1 VTASATEMPVPGLA
15 IVRPRSPLRD
25 GDPRSDA
32 DLALRAQVDAE
43 AFGVLYE
50 RYRGRIYR
58 MIYRRLNH
66 REAAEDVTAEVFIKA
81 LRSIDGYRPGTAP
94 FGGWLSRIAGNAVI
108 DHLRARRVGTGL
120 GAVLERADPMVRVE
134 DEALARVE
142 AARVWS
148 AVDELSQAQR
158 TAVTLRLATDL
169 PISGIAGRMDRSEG
183 AVKQLLNRGMA
194 TVRAQ
199 LQDAAV
205 A

>member
-1 VTASATEMPVPGLA
+1 VTAATTAMRTQGLA
-15 IVRPRSPLRD
+15 IVRPRSPMRD
-25 GDPRSDA
+25 GDPRTDA

-58 MIYRRLNH
+58 MIYGRLNH

-81 LRSIDGYRPGTAP
+81 LRSIDGYRPARAP

-120 GAVLERADPMVRVE
+120 GAVLERADPTVRVE

-142 AARVWS
+142 AARLWC

-169 PISGIAGRMDRSEG
+169 PIAGIAGRMDRSEG

>member
-1 VTASATEMPVPGLA
+1 MMPPATTLPAPSLA
-15 IVRPRSPLRD
+15 MVRPRSPIGD

-32 DLALRAQVDAE
+32 DLALRAQVEPE

-50 RYRGRIYR
+50 RYRGRTYR

-81 LRSIDGYRPGTAP
+81 LRSIDGYRPATAP
-94 FGGWLSRIAGNAVI
+94 FGGRLSRIASNAVV

-120 GAVLERADPMVRVE
+120 GAVLERPDPTVRVE

-148 AVDELSQAQR
+148 VVDELSHAQR

-169 PISGIAGRMDRSEG
+169 PIAGIAGRMDRSEG

>member
-1 VTASATEMPVPGLA
+1 MTVPVAEHLPALSL
-15 IVRPRSPLRD
+15 VRPRAPLGEQD
-25 GDPRSDA
+25 QHSDA
-32 DLALRAQVDAE
+32 ELALLAQVDAE

-50 RYRGRIYR
+50 RYRRRIYR
-58 MIYRRLNH
+58 MVHRRLNH

-81 LRSIDGYRPGTAP
+81 LRSIDAYQPATAP
-94 FGGWLSRIAGNAVI
+94 FGGWLARIASNAVI
-108 DHLRARRVGTGL
+108 DYLRARRLSTGL
-120 GAVLERADPMVRVE
+120 GAVLERADPTVRVE

-148 AVDELSQAQR
+148 AVDELSGAQR

-169 PISGIAGRMDRSEG
+169 PIAGIAGRMDRSEG

-194 TVRAQ
+194 AVRAQ